1 MSHPLVIK
9 GYTPYVVRRPDGS
22 EILVSVFRDVET
34 LQIESVTVAERGF
47 SWQTWGPPLE
57 AVER

>member
-1 MSHPLVIK
+1 MSHPFVIK
-9 GYTPYVVRRPDGS
+9 GYTPYVGRRPDGT

-34 LQIESVTVAERGF
+34 LQIEGIQIAERPD
-47 SWQTWGPPLE
+47 SWATWGPPIE